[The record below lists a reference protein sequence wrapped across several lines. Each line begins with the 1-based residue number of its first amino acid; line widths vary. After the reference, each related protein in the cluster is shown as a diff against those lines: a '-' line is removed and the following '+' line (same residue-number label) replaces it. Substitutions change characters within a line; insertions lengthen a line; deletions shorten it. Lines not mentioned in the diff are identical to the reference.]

1 MPVPEAAMD
10 EDYGAVLGKD
20 EVRFARQAFVVEQV
34 AKALR
39 MQAASDYHFGLGV
52 LAPDAGHHP
61 AAGCGVDDV
70 RQPRAR
76 APAGPGPSSD
86 AAACASR
93 SPQ

>member
-1 MPVPEAAMD
+1 MPEAAMD

-61 AAGCGVDDV
+61 ASHGGRNNVSHT
-70 RQPRAR
+70 RMS
-76 APAGPGPSSD
+76 APVP
-86 AAACASR
+86 
-93 SPQ
+93 